1 MPLEIFNFS
10 STTNDIILLPDNP
23 AMNFEFE
30 CDQFQKQSFRE
41 IEKGNHVLVSVP
53 TSSGKTLVGEYA
65 IAFHKNRGNKIIY
78 TSPIKSL
85 SNEKYKEFKD
95 KHIVDVGLLT
105 GDNKINVDAQCII
118 MTAEILRNSL
128 YKEQSEINSIGC
140 IGCVIMDEVHFINDP
155 DRGKIWEET
164 IIMLPDSVQLIM
176 LSATIDRVVEFAG
189 WIASIKQKNVSLITS
204 NKRIV
209 PLNHYIFVDNEL
221 HLLMDNNDKFYQDN
235 YFEAKREYDKIQKE
249 RQKAH
254 KSEIDKTL
262 IEKTVKFLKNKDL
275 FQTIFFSFSRANCEK
290 YSTSL
295 SVQIVDP
302 EQAAAA
308 VSVFDYNMRNYKKD
322 YEFVPQYI
330 KIRELIQKGIAYH
343 HSGLIPIIK
352 EIIEIL
358 FRDGLI
364 KILFATET
372 FAVGVNMPT
381 RTVVFTEL
389 SKPNNQTK
397 RFLNTAEYKQMSGRA
412 GRRGKDKFGTIIL
425 LPFYD
430 YPELSDLKNVMLSSM
445 PAINSKFELDY
456 MHCLKQLDYNKNTY
470 NKNIYD
476 KSLLNSEQKIFV
488 KSILNDLEIIK
499 NEIELT
505 NKTLSEL
512 SESNIKNFDRQL
524 YLENINKD
532 SSYGF
537 AISLSKSQQ
546 KELKTLKTKNN
557 EEQYKLYQKMK
568 ILKDKKL
575 ELEIKIT
582 NTDYYAQFIIDSV
595 NSILLE
601 KLYIKSNTISNINID
616 IYGRCVLQCNEC
628 NSILLIE
635 MLKNGLFD
643 NSELEE
649 IVALLSIF
657 VQFKKD
663 LDTNYKS
670 IFNNK
675 FNQIKSIVEE
685 WENLEKKYNYTS
697 KKDFWLID
705 DSYIDIAY
713 NWAKGEPMGNIIAE
727 LNSMAEYEGNFVKNM
742 LKIYNIAINF
752 KNQCTM
758 LDRIDII
765 IKMEDLDKKILRD
778 IVNVNS
784 LYLQ

>member
-10 STTNDIILLPDNP
+10 SMSNDNIVMPENP
-23 AMNFEFE
+23 AMEFSFE
-30 CDQFQKQSFRE
+30 CDQFQKQSFQE

-65 IAFHKNRGNKIIY
+65 IAYHKNRGNKIIY

-95 KHIVDVGLLT
+95 KNIIDVGLLT

-128 YKEQSEINSIGC
+128 YKEKSEINSINC

-164 IIMLPDSVQLIM
+164 IIMLPDTVQLIM
-176 LSATIDRVVEFAG
+176 LSATIDRVEQFAS

-262 IEKTVKFLKNKDL
+262 IEKTVKFLKHKDL

-290 YSTSL
+290 YATSL
-295 SVQIVDP
+295 SVQIVEP
-302 EQAAAA
+302 EQGAAA

-445 PAINSKFELDY
+445 PAINSKFEIDY
-456 MHCLKQLDYNKNTY
+456 LYCLKQLDY

-476 KSLLNSEQKIFV
+476 KSLLNSEQKLFV
-488 KSILNDLEIIK
+488 KSIFNDLEMIN
-499 NEIELT
+499 NEIQLT
-505 NKTLSEL
+505 NQHINKTFSEF
-512 SESNIKNFDRQL
+512 SEADIKNFERQL
-524 YLENINKD
+524 YLENIGKD
-532 SSYGF
+532 DSYGF

-557 EEQYKLYQKMK
+557 VEAYKLYQKIK
-568 ILKDKKL
+568 ILKDKKI
-575 ELEIKIT
+575 ELENKIS
-582 NTDYYAQFIIDSV
+582 NTDLYATYIMESA

-601 KLYIKSNTISNINID
+601 KSYIKSSTDID
-616 IYGRCVLQCNEC
+616 IFGRCALQCNEC

-643 NSELEE
+643 NAELEE

-663 LDTNYKS
+663 LDTNYRS
-670 IFNNK
+670 IFNQK
-675 FNQIKSIVEE
+675 FNQIKSIVNE

-697 KKDFWLID
+697 RKDFWLID
-705 DSYIDIAY
+705 ESYIDITY
-713 NWAKGEPMGNIIAE
+713 NWAKGESMGNIIAE
-727 LNSMAEYEGNFVKNM
+727 LNSMSEYEGNFVKNM
-742 LKIYNIAINF
+742 LKIYNIAVNF
-752 KNQCTM
+752 KKQCM
-758 LDRIDII
+758 ILDRIDII
-765 IKMEDLDKKILRD
+765 VKMEDLDKKILRD